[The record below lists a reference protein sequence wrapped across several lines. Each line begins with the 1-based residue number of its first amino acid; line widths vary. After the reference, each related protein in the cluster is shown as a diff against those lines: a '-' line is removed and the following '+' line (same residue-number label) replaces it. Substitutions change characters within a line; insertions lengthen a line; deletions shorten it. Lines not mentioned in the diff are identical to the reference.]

1 MTERLLGRPR
11 VLDASVAV
19 SWLLRLPDEAHG
31 PHAERL
37 VADRVAG
44 RVHLVG
50 PPHLTTEVGS
60 ALLKAVRRNR
70 ITPERGRALMEQFRR
85 LQVRELT
92 ADAAVLAAWDLAQQY
107 GCSYHDAGYLALA
120 DLLGCPFVHADDKLR
135 DKLAG
140 HFPHEVWI
148 EDYQPASA

>member
-1 MTERLLGRPR
+1 MTERPTGRPH

-31 PHAERL
+31 AHAERL
-37 VADRVAG
+37 VAERVAG

-50 PPHLTTEVGS
+50 PPHLTTDVGS
-60 ALLKAVRRNR
+60 ALLKAVRCGR
-70 ITPERGRALMEQFRR
+70 ITPERGRTLMEQFRR
-85 LQVRELT
+85 LRVRELP
-92 ADAAVLAAWDLAQQY
+92 ADPAMLAAWDFAHRF

-140 HFPHEVWI
+140 QFPHEVWI
-148 EDYQPASA
+148 EDYRPAAV

>member
-1 MTERLLGRPR
+1 MTERPAGRPH

-31 PHAERL
+31 AHAERL
-37 VADRVAG
+37 VTDRVAG

-60 ALLKAVRRNR
+60 ALLKAVRRDR
-70 ITPERGRALMEQFRR
+70 IAPERGRALLEQFRR
-85 LQVRELT
+85 LRLRELT
-92 ADAAVLAAWDLAQQY
+92 ADAAVPVAWDLAERF

-120 DLLGCPFVHADDKLR
+120 DLLGCPFVHADEKLR

-140 HFPHEVWI
+140 RFPHEVWI
-148 EDYQPASA
+148 EDYRPAPA